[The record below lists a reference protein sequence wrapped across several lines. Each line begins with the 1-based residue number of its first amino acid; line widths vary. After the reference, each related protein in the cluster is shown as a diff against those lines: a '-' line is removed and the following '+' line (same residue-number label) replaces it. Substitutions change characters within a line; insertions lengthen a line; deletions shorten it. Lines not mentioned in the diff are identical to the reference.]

1 MILLDTNVVSELM
14 RREPASSVIRW
25 LDAQPATSMWI
36 HFDDLS
42 TSVINPWQT

>member
-1 MILLDTNVVSELM
+1 MIAGIVISTGAPLATRKVS
-14 RREPASSVIRW
+14 
-25 LDAQPATSMWI
+25 